1 MSYYPT
7 GKHPCEYARGYYMI
21 LPNGTL
27 WFRPDTPQDIK
38 ERFEKDYA
46 EHLERKRKEEEQG
59 IFTDTW

>member
-1 MSYYPT
+1 MYYQPGKDPT
-7 GKHPCEYARGYYMI
+7 GYARDYVLV
-21 LPNGTL
+21 LPDGTL
-27 WFRPDTPQDIK
+27 WFRPDTPPEIK